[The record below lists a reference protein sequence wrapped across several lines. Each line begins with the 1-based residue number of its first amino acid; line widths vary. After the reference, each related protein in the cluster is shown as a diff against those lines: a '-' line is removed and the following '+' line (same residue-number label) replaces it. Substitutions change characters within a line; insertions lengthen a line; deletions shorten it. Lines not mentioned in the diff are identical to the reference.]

1 MRVQDQLKG
10 TGVAVITPFTQEYS
24 IDFPALGKVLDFLIS
39 NRTEYIVLLGTTG
52 ETPVLSTSEKIA
64 ILEYAYERIAGRVP
78 VVVGI
83 GGNDTAH
90 LLEDFKTLPLQ
101 KATAI
106 LSAAPYYNKP
116 SQEGIFQHYKLVAE
130 ASPKPIILYNVPG
143 RTGRN
148 MSADTTLRLANE
160 VPNIIGIKE
169 ASGDMAQCMQILKDR
184 PEGFLVL
191 SGDDALAL
199 PQIAC
204 GMEGVIS
211 VAANAFPLEFGDMV
225 RACLNNDF
233 KKAKLINDTLIP
245 TYDLMFAENN
255 PAGVKAFMYKMG
267 LIKNQ
272 LRLPN
277 VPLSQPVFSAIEAW
291 MVNNR

>member
-1 MRVQDQLKG
+1 MQVQNQLKG
-10 TGVAVITPFTQEYS
+10 TGVAVITPFTKENAV
-24 IDFPALGKVLDFLIS
+24 DFTALGKVIDFLIS
-39 NRTEYIVLLGTTG
+39 NRVEYLVLLGTTG
-52 ETPVLSTSEKIA
+52 ETPVLSTAEKTD
-64 ILEYAYERIAGRVP
+64 ILLYSYEKIAGRVP

-83 GGNDTAH
+83 GGNDTRH
-90 LLEDFKTLPLQ
+90 LLEDFTVLPLE
-101 KATAI
+101 KATAV

-116 SQEGIFQHYKLVAE
+116 SQEGIFQHYKLIAE
-130 ASPKPIILYNVPG
+130 ASTKPIILYNVPG

-148 MSADTTLRLANE
+148 MSAATTLRLANE

-169 ASGDMAQCMQILKDR
+169 ASGDMAQCMQILKER

-211 VAANAFPLEFGDMV
+211 VAANAFPSEFGNMV
-225 RACLNNDF
+225 RACLMNNF
-233 KKAKLINDTLIP
+233 SQARAINNELIP

-267 LIKNQ
+267 LIENV

-277 VPLSQPVFSAIEAW
+277 VPLSKPVFSAIEEW
-291 MVNNR
+291 MSNNR

>member
-52 ETPVLSTSEKIA
+52 ETPVLSASEKIA

-90 LLEDFKTLPLQ
+90 LLEDFKLLPLQ
-101 KATAI
+101 KATAV

-148 MSADTTLRLANE
+148 MSAGTTLRLANE

-199 PQIAC
+199 PQMAC

-233 KKAKLINDTLIP
+233 KKAKLINDMLLEGF
-245 TYDLMFAENN
+245 DLLFAENN
-255 PAGVKAFMYKMG
+255 PAGVKAFMHKMG

-277 VPLSQPVFSAIEAW
+277 VPLSQPVFTAIEAW
-291 MVNNR
+291 IANKR